1 MRCPLTL
8 FRGFVSIALVVLGL
22 GLAQPAWA
30 QEASSNAPSVE
41 ELEKLVST
49 LEDDKARGALVS
61 QLQALI
67 AAQRAGAPAP
77 VDATLGAR
85 MLDGISAA
93 LGNASNQFAALI
105 SAAADMPALAR
116 WVRGWAANDATRHL
130 VLTGALRIVV
140 VLGAAAA
147 GLFLMRRIVAMPL
160 RRLEGVS
167 LDATWTRR
175 ILFGLGRGVL
185 EILGPL
191 ALVGAAYLAMALVQP
206 LNGTRIAA
214 VALVTAFASWQI
226 IAVLADV
233 LLAPTAPHLRWL
245 RVGDETAAYLA
256 LWLRRLALVAV
267 FGFFIAETAT
277 VFGLPSGGH
286 SLLVHLTGL
295 VLTMLCIVI
304 VLQNRHAVSDFI
316 RGRPGPETDFDAAAD
331 QATLFDEP
339 DNVQGM
345 GGQGMGAATAETM
358 RGASAWLGGSN
369 AALGYLFRRRL
380 ADIWHLLA
388 IGYLIAAFG
397 VWALTVDGGF
407 TFLIRST
414 VLSALVVAL
423 ALLLLTVEARGIRQL
438 FHIGPEMEARFPG
451 LERRANRY
459 VPVLRGLLR
468 GLILAVTLGAI
479 LQIWGV
485 GVVEILSSNVG
496 RRVTSGFISIVLAIA
511 IGVAV
516 WEFASGSI
524 ERYLSAKGRDGRQLE
539 RSARAKTLLPL
550 VRSVVLVMIVIV
562 VALIV
567 LSELGVNIAPLLA
580 GAGVIGL
587 AIGFGSQKLVQ
598 DIINGAF
605 ILVED
610 ALSVG
615 DVVQVAG
622 KSGVVEAFSIRSIRL
637 RDATG
642 TVHVI
647 PFSAVDQVSNL
658 TKEFSYYMLDI
669 GVAYREDTDE
679 VSRVCIDI
687 VEEMR
692 ADPQYGPFILEPLEV
707 LGVDAFLDSAVVI
720 KARIKTMPIKQWMVG
735 REFNR
740 RMKKRFDQLG
750 IEIPFPHQTIYFGED
765 KQGKAPPARVLM
777 EAIQIEG
784 PHPGAQSAESK
795 PKAKRIRKAKALPP
809 QEEFPRAEP
818 PPPQSEGS

>member
-1 MRCPLTL
+1 MRCAKAFLGDFL
-8 FRGFVSIALVVLGL
+8 SVALVILGL
-22 GLAQPAWA
+22 GLAQPAQA
-30 QEASSNAPSVE
+30 QEAANNAPSVE

-49 LEDDKARGALVS
+49 LEDEKARGALVS

-67 AAQRAGAPAP
+67 AAQRAGAPVP

-93 LGNASNQFAALI
+93 LGNASDQFAALI
-105 SAAADMPALAR
+105 SAAADLPALAS
-116 WVRGWAANDATRHL
+116 WVRGWATNEATRHL
-130 VLTGALRIVV
+130 VLTGTFRILI

-167 LDATWTRR
+167 LDTTWTRR
-175 ILFGLGRGVL
+175 ILFGFARGVL

-233 LLAPTAPHLRWL
+233 LLAPNAPRLRWL
-245 RVGDETAAYLA
+245 RVGDETAAYLT

-295 VLTMLCIVI
+295 VLATLCIVI

-316 RGRPGPETDFDAAAD
+316 RGRPDPELDFDAAAD

-339 DNVQGM
+339 DTA
-345 GGQGMGAATAETM
+345 QGMGAATAETM

-388 IGYLIAAFG
+388 IGYLIAAFA

-485 GVVEILSSNVG
+485 GVVEMLSSNVG
-496 RRVTSGFISIVLAIA
+496 RRVTSGFISIVLAMG

-539 RSARAKTLLPL
+539 RSARVKTLLPL

-562 VALIV
+562 VALIM

-707 LGVDAFLDSAVVI
+707 LGVDAFLDSAVLI

-765 KQGKAPPARVLM
+765 KQGKAPPARILVD
-777 EAIQIEG
+777 ATQIEG
-784 PHPGAQSAESK
+784 PHSGAESAESK
-795 PKAKRIRKAKALPP
+795 PKAKRARKVKALPP

-818 PPPQSEGS
+818 PPPQSEGG